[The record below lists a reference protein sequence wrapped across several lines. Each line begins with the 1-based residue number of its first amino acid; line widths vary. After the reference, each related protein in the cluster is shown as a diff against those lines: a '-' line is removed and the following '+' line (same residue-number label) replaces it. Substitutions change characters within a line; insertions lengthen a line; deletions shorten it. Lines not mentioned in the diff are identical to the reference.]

1 MEDNN
6 AINKQPT
13 SVENINVEEVLKA
26 NKELQQAAE
35 HWYNKAKQLENTWAL
50 SRLNFLF
57 EFAKLDGVSSDIK
70 EKTINEID
78 NLLFP
83 KVENKDNK
91 TK

>member
-6 AINKQPT
+6 AINEQPT
-13 SVENINVEEVLKA
+13 SVENVNVEEVLKA

-35 HWYNKAKQLENTWAL
+35 HWYNKAKQLENTWVL

>member
-1 MEDNN
+1 MENNN
-6 AINKQPT
+6 AINEQPT
-13 SVENINVEEVLKA
+13 SVENVNVEEVLKA
-26 NKELQQAAE
+26 NQELQQAAE
-35 HWYNKAKQLENTWAL
+35 HWYNKTKQLENTWAL

-57 EFAKLDGVSSDIK
+57 ELAKLDGVSSDIK
-70 EKTINEID
+70 KTTINEIV

>member
-6 AINKQPT
+6 AINEQPT
-13 SVENINVEEVLKA
+13 SVENVNVEEVLKA
-26 NKELQQAAE
+26 NQELQQAAE
-35 HWYNKAKQLENTWAL
+35 HWYNKTKQLENTWAL

-57 EFAKLDGVSSDIK
+57 ELAKLDGVSSDIK
-70 EKTINEID
+70 EKTINEIV